1 MMTVKHI
8 TLSGRETV
16 WSAIEATY
24 WPKCAQIPSDDVPSV
39 TECAAP
45 KLSQTIRTY
54 VSVCRP
60 DGDSVRITDGTVFL
74 MNDKGATV
82 SRWDLSGSP
91 VPLRDDVTG
100 SNCHQKMV
108 A

>member
-8 TLSGRETV
+8 ALSGRETV
-16 WSAIEATY
+16 WSATEATY
-24 WPKCAQIPSDDVPSV
+24 WPVDAQQVEDR
-39 TECAAP
+39 AAGIKATVHP
-45 KLSQTIRTY
+45 TLHPY

-60 DGDSVRITDGTVFL
+60 DGDSPRLVDGTVFL

-82 SRWDLSGSP
+82 SRWDLGSSP

-100 SNCHQKMV
+100 SNCSQKMV